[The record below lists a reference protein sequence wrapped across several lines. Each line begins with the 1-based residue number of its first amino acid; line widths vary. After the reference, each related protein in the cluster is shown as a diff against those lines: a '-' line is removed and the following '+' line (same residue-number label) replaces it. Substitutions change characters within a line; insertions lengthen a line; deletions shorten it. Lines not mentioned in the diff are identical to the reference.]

1 MQDKADRTDRRMIA
15 GLERFK
21 REAERV
27 VAALEAEASGGA
39 VSELQV
45 VATQALMLLGTYAA
59 EYPAAPAD
67 SSYRRTGTLGRLWT
81 AATPQVTVGGHV
93 LDARISNAT
102 PYGPYVQDRE
112 RQARQHRER
121 WQTTDKIVEAHVGE
135 IAPLLA
141 RAGYRIVER
150 VAEAAG

>member
-1 MQDKADRTDRRMIA
+1 MIS
-15 GLERFK
+15 GLERF
-21 REAERV
+21 RDEAERL

-39 VSELQV
+39 MSELQV

-59 EYPAAPAD
+59 EYPPRPAD
-67 SSYRRTGTLGRLWT
+67 SAYRRTGTLGRLWT

-102 PYGPYVQDRE
+102 PYGPYVQDPD
-112 RQARQHRER
+112 RQAPQHRER
-121 WQTTDKIVEAHVGE
+121 WKTTDEVVQEHVGE

-141 RAGYRIVER
+141 QAGYRIVER